1 MIIVLDTGAL
11 LSKYYLY
18 LPKHGSLLVTTSDNF
33 AEVRDEENRAALE
46 SALELGLVQLI
57 DPDARSI
64 EEVKEAAKSIGEL
77 SELSA
82 ADLKLAA
89 LALYMKKRGEKVVV
103 ITDDYNLQN
112 LLLHLSIGFRPLKSR
127 GIREARRY
135 EVSCPL
141 CGYSP
146 GEPGEEYC
154 PFCNVKLR
162 RRASSG

>member
-18 LPKHGSLLVTTSDNF
+18 LPKGSSLIVTTSDNF

-46 SALELGLVQLI
+46 GAIEAGLVHLI
-57 DPDARSI
+57 DPDSGSI
-64 EEVKEAAKSIGEL
+64 SEVKEVAKSIGEL
-77 SELSA
+77 GELSA

-89 LALYMKKRGEKVVV
+89 LALYMKRRGGKVVV

-112 LLLHLSIGFRPLKSR
+112 LLLHLSIGFKPLRTR
-127 GIREARRY
+127 GIREARKY
-135 EVSCPL
+135 EVRCPI

-146 GEPGEEYC
+146 GEPGEDYC
-154 PFCNVKLR
+154 PFCNAKLR
-162 RRASSG
+162 RRAS